1 MALIRANEASLKRIS
16 ERQWHD
22 RWGQKYT
29 ASIFA
34 DPKEAPGISTG
45 TILTPDLVGRR
56 NFHTLSRNETWA
68 ALLAL
73 HHPNIWELWEQK
85 ILYPAPRTHFLFGHE
100 RAIGQTFNRFEGT
113 IDVADRLG
121 ILKKHPKVLVK
132 NGSDP
137 QFWQSAP
144 FFYIG
149 DLLLF
154 LHDEEGPYLLNWPVK
169 DKYKDFR
176 RKGPHRFG
184 KLRPDADDPGAIER
198 NLLEET
204 YYLDAGIRTQQIAG
218 EAIDF
223 NVRCNLYEL
232 FLDHAVEVDVEIETR
247 NQIIAMYREA
257 IGTQVVAYKVAKEAA
272 RKYRLS
278 DRNALILMNQ
288 GIWQRELRVDLFR
301 PILNDR
307 PLRSEVKDVFEIYS
321 HWFKR

>member
-1 MALIRANEASLKRIS
+1 MMAMLRANEASLRRIHQ
-16 ERQWHD
+16 RQWHD
-22 RWGQKYT
+22 KWGKKYT
-29 ASIFA
+29 ASVFA

-45 TILTPDLVGRR
+45 TILTPGLVGRR

-73 HHPNIWELWEQK
+73 HNPKIWELWEQR
-85 ILYPAPRTHFLFGHE
+85 ILYPSPRTHYLFGHE
-100 RAIGQTFNRFEGT
+100 RAIGQSFNRFEGT

-121 ILKKHPKVLVK
+121 ILNKHPKIIVK

-144 FFYIG
+144 FFYTS

-154 LHDEEGPYLLNWPVK
+154 LEDSEGPYLINWPVK

-176 RKGPHRFG
+176 RKGPQRFG
-184 KLRPDADDPGAIER
+184 KISLDDDQGAIER

-204 YYLDAGIRTQQIAG
+204 YYLDAGIRTQKIAG

-232 FLDHAVEVDVEIETR
+232 FLDHAVEIEVEIELR
-247 NQIIAMYREA
+247 NEILGMYREA
-257 IGTQVVAYKVAKEAA
+257 IGAEILAYKAVKEAA
-272 RKYRLS
+272 RKYKMS
-278 DRNALILMNQ
+278 DRDALTILKQ
-288 GIWQRELRVDLFR
+288 GIWQRELRVDLFM
-301 PILNDR
+301 PVLLDK
-307 PLRSEVKDVFEIYS
+307 PLRSEFKDIFETYS